1 MCMSA
6 GGCQSTAQCS
16 SCCTRPRARDS
27 VRARVGVCISPL
39 AARDRVAGIL
49 RARLGAFPLR
59 SHRCVVPLLRGVEP
73 WSLARPKQVSARRHL
88 ARLQSPAARRARR
101 DRDGRS
107 SRNTSC
113 CCPPRGSALPG
124 RGGQDAPSQARDP
137 GRLARGQGKV
147 RWTEAAPRR
156 LRRTVAARAAPATPG
171 RTSRRDSPAKSCLF
185 FFLVTGLKWGQ
196 GRGGVGGGGKVV
208 ARTTGTSQH
217 ARAPIAAGGTVP
229 PQRRAS

>member
-1 MCMSA
+1 MCAEARACAMCFSA
-6 GGCQSTAQCS
+6 SGCQSTAQCS

-27 VRARVGVCISPL
+27 VRARVRVCISPL

-156 LRRTVAARAAPATPG
+156 LRRTVAARAAPATPQSFAIVSHVLSSLSIEREFRLLKG
-171 RTSRRDSPAKSCLF
+171 IAEGAYNTKHAEAARLYYTTILLHYHSC
-185 FFLVTGLKWGQ
+185 
-196 GRGGVGGGGKVV
+196 
-208 ARTTGTSQH
+208 SQ
-217 ARAPIAAGGTVP
+217 
-229 PQRRAS
+229 

>member
-1 MCMSA
+1 MVHLRTGQAQLCQPTGGNVRGGACMCMSA

-124 RGGQDAPSQARDP
+124 RGGQDA
-137 GRLARGQGKV
+137 
-147 RWTEAAPRR
+147 
-156 LRRTVAARAAPATPG
+156 RTVAGPG
-171 RTSRRDSPAKSCLF
+171 SRPP
-185 FFLVTGLKWGQ
+185 G
-196 GRGGVGGGGKVV
+196 
-208 ARTTGTSQH
+208 ARTGESPLDRSGTAQV
-217 ARAPIAAGGTVP
+217 AAHSSSPSSPRNATIV
-229 PQRRAS
+229 RNR